1 MRFNRG
7 GDMNKNTV
15 NVENTELSLSN
26 LDKIFWPEDKITKG
40 ELINYYHHTA
50 PYLLP
55 HLKDRPM
62 TLNRYPNG
70 IKGKNFYQK
79 NCPDHAPKWVE
90 TTPVVLTEKTIN
102 FILAHNTPTLLW
114 MVNLGCIEMHP
125 WLSSY
130 QSPQQ
135 PSIMVFDLD
144 PNDGTGF
151 PEVMQ
156 IAPLIKES
164 LQKFGLNS
172 YAKTSGSS
180 GLHIYVPLQPKYTY
194 SQVQRA
200 SGMLAK
206 IIARV
211 IPNLATTERTISKRG
226 PRVYLDYLQNARG
239 KTIASVYSVRPH
251 PGAPVSFP
259 VSWADI
265 EKGRVHPSEYHL
277 RNVPALLK
285 KNGDIFSHILT
296 EQQALDDILSTK
308 LSP

>member
-1 MRFNRG
+1 
-7 GDMNKNTV
+7 MNKNTV